1 MNLVITPE
9 IKNGKITNKVSSYVP
24 NEGEKA
30 RLDQIRRDLVLAE
43 SAHNNT
49 YTEFNDRSLTTL
61 IDDSEKAFNGYVAP
75 RSSDPQESWKSDVV
89 RPLTRSKVI
98 SIAAHVTAA
107 VLYPEVHAQNE
118 EAEEDRAVAEIMKD
132 LMEFSWEQ
140 SKYERLFVSA
150 VISMLVAPIVIVSEE
165 YGDVKRKIKEIK
177 EDGTW
182 KLKIV
187 RDELYSGFQNSLVP
201 VGEMFITNFY
211 EPDWQKQRCLIRRR
225 IVEHTVLEQKYAG
238 NKRFEKYVEAGV
250 RIFSGENNQFYRS
263 HDTDLE
269 GYLDEEITY
278 YNRFDDLE
286 IRVVNGVLMDDPDRP
301 LQRKDKMYPFVFGGG
316 EMITDRFAFRKSV
329 TAKLWKEQE
338 IVDVMYRMVIDGSFL
353 KIFPSMIAYG
363 DEAVSSVVMVPGA
376 LSSAPKD
383 TKIEPVNIG
392 ADLSAGLT
400 VLSKIE
406 SSISESSQDPS
417 QLGMAQP
424 GQQTAYEIARLEQN
438 AQTILGLFGKSIK
451 FFVEDFGNLRIGTIV
466 QHVLVPE
473 VDGIISDSAKLKY
486 KSFLIPNRTIR
497 GKKQSRKIVMS
508 TETPKTE
515 EDLLDASFD
524 IMSEENKKGGKMSI
538 SVVNPRTMRNMKYFT
553 KVEAEV
559 MKSNSEAVK
568 KALSLEAYDRLIN
581 SDRTDHDVVTRR
593 FLVDTYAPGDDTLM
607 AKQSETQSGM
617 EGLNPVVQK
626 AMKQKF
632 GGDVG
637 KTSIVDKLSGGLNNS
652 QQSAQVSV
660 DAMAQ

>member
-9 IKNGKITNKVSSYVP
+9 IKNGRITNEKSNYVP
-24 NEGEKA
+24 TQGESA
-30 RLDQIRRDLVLAE
+30 RLAQIRRDLTASENVR
-43 SAHNNT
+43 NKP
-49 YTEFNDRSLTTL
+49 YPEFNDRSLVTL

-107 VLYPEVHAQNE
+107 ILFPTVHAQNE
-118 EAEEDRAVAEIMKD
+118 DAEEDRAVAEIMKD

-150 VISMLVAPIVIVSEE
+150 VTWMLVNPIVIVSEE
-165 YGDVKRKIKEIK
+165 FNDVKRKIKEIK

-182 KLKIV
+182 DVKTV
-187 RDELYSGFQNSLVP
+187 TDELYSGFQNTIVP
-201 VGEMFITNFY
+201 VDEMYITNIY

-225 IVEHTVLEQKYAG
+225 IVEHTALEEKYAD
-238 NKRFEKYVEAGV
+238 NPRFKKYISAGV
-250 RIFSGENNQFYRS
+250 RIFCGEDNQFYRNY
-263 HDTDLE
+263 DTELN

-286 IRVVNGVLMDDPDRP
+286 VRIVNGVLMDDPDRP
-301 LQRKDKMYPFVFGGG
+301 MQRKDKAYPFVFGGG
-316 EMITDRFAFRKSV
+316 EMITDRFAYRKSV

-338 IVDVMYRMVIDGSFL
+338 LVDVMYRMVIDGSFL

-392 ADLSAGLT
+392 ADLSAGMNMLT
-400 VLSKIE
+400 KIE

-451 FFVEDFGNLRIGTIV
+451 FFVEDFGDLRINTII
-466 QHVLVPE
+466 QHALVPQM
-473 VDGIISDSAKLKY
+473 DGVISDGAKLKY

-497 GKKQSRKIVMS
+497 GKKQSRKIVLSNEM
-508 TETPKTE
+508 PKSE
-515 EDLLDASFD
+515 EEMISSSFD
-524 IMSEENKKGGKMSI
+524 IMAEEDKKGGKMTI
-538 SVVNPRTMRNMKYFT
+538 SVANPKALRSMKYLV
-553 KVEAEV
+553 KVEAET
-559 MKSNSEAVK
+559 MKSNSEAVN
-568 KALSLEAYDRLIN
+568 KALNLEAYDRLIK
-581 SDRTDHDVVTRR
+581 SELTDHDAVTRR
-593 FLVDTYAPGDDTLM
+593 FLVDTYAPGDETLM
-607 AKQSETQSGM
+607 AKQPPVQPGM
-617 EGLNPVVQK
+617 EGLNPQVQQ

-660 DAMAQ
+660 DAMAR